1 MQHKVSPGHPGG
13 APVNDGRP
21 QAALR
26 KPCRAGSRHVWR
38 PYGRGRMISAP
49 TGPAV
54 AIPPC
59 RRRVRD
65 AAPYGFGGGPVAI
78 IHQSFSAA
86 RHRRRPGGPGRYS
99 VAMIRACGVIDAGRP
114 RRGSACHETKKGT
127 GRGCTPGSCLLCTA
141 CRRHEPPY
149 WGAQGGR
156 SPPALLSPHFFG
168 KKWGPRPGRPVPR
181 EAPRCEN
188 VEPLIRPSVRTGAPS
203 PCGGKASGG
212 GYPPL
217 RARRLIRA
225 PGSYPR
231 APSLAPL
238 GQFTLSRATAG
249 GAGAAAL
256 GGPFRL
262 AGSRTARQG
271 CRALLPGNRGR
282 SQIPSFWG
290 ILGRESKP
298 FWRSSSVGI

>member
-1 MQHKVSPGHPGG
+1 M
-13 APVNDGRP
+13 
-21 QAALR
+21 AALR
-26 KPCRAGSRHVWR
+26 TRADDIR
-38 PYGRGRMISAP
+38 PYGPGSCHTALQTARQGCRALRLRRGPRCHNPPKFFRGMAP
-49 TGPAV
+49 A
-54 AIPPC
+54 
-59 RRRVRD
+59 
-65 AAPYGFGGGPVAI
+65 
-78 IHQSFSAA
+78 AA
-86 RHRRRPGGPGRYS
+86 RRARPVQRGNDQGLRSDRCVPP
-99 VAMIRACGVIDAGRP
+99 RARQRLSRNP
-114 RRGSACHETKKGT
+114 KGT

-156 SPPALLSPHFFG
+156 SPPALLSLHFFG

-181 EAPRCEN
+181 GAPRCEN

-217 RARRLIRA
+217 RAWQLIRA
-225 PGSYPR
+225 PGPPPSAARSALQGVGRRVRDAAGKPR
-231 APSLAPL
+231 L
-238 GQFTLSRATAG
+238 
-249 GAGAAAL
+249 
-256 GGPFRL
+256 
-262 AGSRTARQG
+262 
-271 CRALLPGNRGR
+271 